1 DILARLT
8 SLSTQGD
15 QHLARLPISHL
26 IEEVVEPYRNFG
38 TEIVVLPPKGST
50 PEPVGRRNPAIV
62 QGLVNLVENAVDF
75 AETRVTVGAEWTDDE
90 VEITI
95 ADDGPGFS
103 GAIIDRIGEPY
114 VTTRRD
120 VP

>member
-1 DILARLT
+1 HELGTPLATIALVAKELERDIPPGTPHGDDVALLRSQSQRCRDILARLT

-62 QGLVNLVENAVDF
+62 QGLVN
-75 AETRVTVGAEWTDDE
+75 
-90 VEITI
+90 
-95 ADDGPGFS
+95 
-103 GAIIDRIGEPY
+103 
-114 VTTRRD
+114 
-120 VP
+120 